1 VNENKFHIDKS
12 MSVGHIVTTITL
24 IGALVVWG
32 IRTESKI
39 ELNAARIVAT
49 EKRIDREASR
59 QSSESAQI
67 RNSLMRIEDKL
78 DRYVERDD
86 RQRN

>member
-1 VNENKFHIDKS
+1 MNENKFHIEKS
-12 MSVGHIVTTITL
+12 MSVGHIVTTFTL
-24 IGALVVWG
+24 IVALVVWG

-39 ELNAARIVAT
+39 ELNAARIFAT

-59 QSSESAQI
+59 QSEESAQI

-78 DRYVERDD
+78 ERYVERNNTK
-86 RQRN
+86 RN

>member
-1 VNENKFHIDKS
+1 VNENKFHIEKS
-12 MSVGHIVTTITL
+12 MSVGHIVTTFTL
-24 IGALVVWG
+24 IVALVVWG

-39 ELNAARIVAT
+39 ELNAARIFAT

-59 QSSESAQI
+59 QSEESAQI

-78 DRYVERDD
+78 ERYVERNNTK
-86 RQRN
+86 RN